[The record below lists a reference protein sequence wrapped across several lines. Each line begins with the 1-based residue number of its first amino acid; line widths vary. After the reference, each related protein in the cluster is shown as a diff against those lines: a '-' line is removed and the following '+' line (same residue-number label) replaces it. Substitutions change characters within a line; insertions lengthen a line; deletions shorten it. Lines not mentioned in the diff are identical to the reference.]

1 MEDNNKTTATVSDES
16 PAVNCGSALRLSCGE
31 GSAASDDT
39 EARMKRKRGRP
50 RKHEHADMES
60 QPLALV
66 SSNFSVDFAAKRRRG
81 RPKGSGKLQVLASLG
96 GYFAET
102 AGGNFSPYVLTV
114 NTGEDIAG
122 KVMSLLQ
129 RSPRAA
135 LCILSAAGM
144 VSRGVISQPGS
155 PNGVLNFEGCFE
167 ILSLSGS
174 FSYGQAGGNRLAKG
188 MLTISLAKPNGQVF
202 GGVVNGSLIAGGPI
216 QLIVATFK
224 KNIAKEIKRRYSS
237 DSSTA
242 ASRLGDS
249 KMAGIPINNA
259 RMTDDDENPSTQT
272 TTLLELAHKGVDTV
286 IAENHHSSPA
296 SPQIVDE
303 NALQISDQE
312 TSQDMTIAEN
322 KIQSPTSLH
331 NISENALQDLQPI
344 SERGT
349 SPDSVTVENQI
360 SSPASPHNIAL
371 RPISDQET
379 STNTIITEN
388 QNLRPTSQHNVCKNP
403 LEVLL
408 VVSEKGTSSDG
419 FTAEKQIS
427 SPASPQSDSEN
438 ALHNLQP
445 IPDQEIS
452 PYTTTAENQNSSS
465 TSRHNVSENAL
476 QVLQP
481 MSDKVTSPVSVV
493 ENPVSNPASPHTVG
507 ENHLQI
513 SQTLSDQETLPEMT
527 TADNQNMSPSLQ
539 NVGENALQFQQSISY
554 QKTSPITN
562 IVENQ
567 NLSPISPH
575 NVGDNTLLVQQSSD
589 PNYLEDQNSTPAS
602 PHNGGVGK
610 NMLRMWQPIFDQ
622 ILSPEI
628 N

>member
-1 MEDNNKTTATVSDES
+1 
-16 PAVNCGSALRLSCGE
+16 
-31 GSAASDDT
+31 
-39 EARMKRKRGRP
+39 MKRKRGRP

-96 GYFAET
+96 GCFAET

-144 VSRGVISQPGS
+144 VS
-155 PNGVLNFEGCFE
+155 EGCFE

-188 MLTISLAKPNGQVF
+188 RLTISLAKPNGQVF

-249 KMAGIPINNA
+249 KMAAIPINNA
-259 RMTDDDENPSTQT
+259 RMTDDDENPSTPT

-303 NALQISDQE
+303 NALQTKGHLQIVLLLKTKPQVQLPLHNINENALQGLQQISDQE

-331 NISENALQDLQPI
+331 NIQ
-344 SERGT
+344 
-349 SPDSVTVENQI
+349 
-360 SSPASPHNIAL
+360 
-371 RPISDQET
+371 
-379 STNTIITEN
+379 
-388 QNLRPTSQHNVCKNP
+388 
-403 LEVLL
+403 
-408 VVSEKGTSSDG
+408 KGTSSDG
-419 FTAEKQIS
+419 VTAEKQIS
-427 SPASPQSDSEN
+427 SPASPHSDSEN

-513 SQTLSDQETLPEMT
+513 SQTLWDQETLPEMT

-539 NVGENALQFQQSISY
+539 NVGDNALQFQQSISY

-575 NVGDNTLLVQQSSD
+575 NVGDKTLLVQQSSD
-589 PNYLEDQNSTPAS
+589 PNYSEDQNSTPAS

-622 ILSPEI
+622 RLSPEI